1 MLQSARVIPLTVS
14 ELLTEKAID
23 NWFTPSHSKEK
34 STLKETSQEAKIDIK
49 KVNVVIQWLVKKVRM
64 KLFVYNVEHKPNYI
78 YLLLH
83 FFILKFPNNLVAFS

>member
-49 KVNVVIQWLVKKVRM
+49 KVNVVIQWLVKKVKI
-64 KLFVYNVEHKPNYI
+64 KLFVHNVEHKSNYI

-83 FFILKFPNNLVAFS
+83 FLSWNFQII